1 MDMENLNGQMGEN
14 MKEIIKMIKKKGME
28 LLVGLT
34 EGNIEGIGKMED
46 KMEKGSFII
55 LKIKNGKKEYGKKEK
70 EQNGLIDIKIF
81 FNKIN
86 IFIEVEKKN
95 NILNDIIELLLK
107 YKNNNEFLIF
117 SYKISLK
124 IKYNFSRK
132 DGRAD
137 LYEESLIEQIKS
149 VLFQKESMRALLE
162 EIILNSFFIVGTSLK
177 IENLLSDSSTIDILL
192 FAM

>member
-1 MDMENLNGQMGEN
+1 MVKVNSLGVKGVEYMKEIFWIIKFVEKGYLFLKIKGNMKEVGKIIKWMDMENLNGQMGEN

-81 FNKIN
+81 F
-86 IFIEVEKKN
+86 
-95 NILNDIIELLLK
+95 
-107 YKNNNEFLIF
+107 
-117 SYKISLK
+117 
-124 IKYNFSRK
+124 
-132 DGRAD
+132 
-137 LYEESLIEQIKS
+137 
-149 VLFQKESMRALLE
+149 
-162 EIILNSFFIVGTSLK
+162 
-177 IENLLSDSSTIDILL
+177 
-192 FAM
+192 